1 MKFPAVTF
9 MAALAAASP
18 ANIVTARN
26 ELALRQAAEACNI
39 GYCTQGEGT
48 TGGAGGSSV
57 TVKTV
62 DELVAAAKKEGP
74 LTIVI
79 SGAISG
85 SAKVRVSSDKTIIGE
100 KGSSLNNVGLYVRQV
115 KNVII
120 RNLKIGG
127 VKASNGDAIGIDE
140 STNVWVDHC
149 DLSGDLSGG
158 KDDLDGLLD
167 ISHGADWITV
177 SNVYFHDHWK
187 GSLVGHSDS
196 NGSEDKGKLHVTY
209 ANNHWTNINSR
220 TPLVR
225 FGTVHVVNSYYDK
238 LLLTGINSRMGA
250 QVLVQSTAFNSCP
263 AEAIFFADSK
273 ETGHAVA
280 EDVDLGG
287 SKNSVPKGTLTSASL
302 PYKIAA
308 LGSGNVAGSVP
319 GAAGQKL

>member
-1 MKFPAVTF
+1 

-18 ANIVTARN
+18 ASIVTARN

-39 GYCTQGEGT
+39 GYCTQGGGT
-48 TGGAGGSSV
+48 TGGAGGSSI

-85 SAKVRVSSDKTIIGE
+85 SAK
-100 KGSSLNNVGLYVRQV
+100 GSSLTNVGLYVRQV

-140 STNVWVDHC
+140 STNIWVDHC

-263 AEAIFFADSK
+263 TEAIFFADSK
-273 ETGHAVA
+273 ETGYAVA

-308 LGSGNVAGSVP
+308 LGSGKVAGSVP